1 MLVCLLGVPLGPGGS
16 ASSDVR
22 YIAVLP
28 TGRAD
33 GSDWANAAPLSA
45 LPELVGQLQQGGT
58 VLVRADEGPYI
69 VEEPI
74 VLGDRR
80 TDTPITISGF
90 DHLGDGARAVLLGTR
105 TEPYS
110 PEMADT
116 GRSIFV
122 LDTGADHLTFEQLR
136 FGNVGNGCFVL
147 RGAVNDLT
155 ISDVRATNVRRFIEN
170 EDDGEASAVGLVIQ
184 RTTVQGFSK
193 DAVRL
198 QNDTHDVLVEDV
210 LVDSRRQDGDHFAMG
225 FHLTDTVHNVVF
237 RRVVAMNARD
247 TVSHYRNGDG
257 FVAERETYALTF
269 QDTEAIGNMDAGYDI
284 KASDVTLVRAS
295 ASGNKRNFRFWG
307 SEIRMSSSRGVHPI
321 KRGGDG
327 MPAQVWAGPSA
338 AFLIEDSRFRG
349 GDASIIVFDL
359 EAAAVGVAERT
370 TVRRARGSDLV
381 HLSDGAAMSL
391 NGEQLTD

>member
-58 VLVRADEGPYI
+58 VLVRADEGPYT

-74 VLGDRR
+74 VLGDRQA
-80 TDTPITISGF
+80 DTPITISGF
-90 DHLGDGARAVLLGTR
+90 DHLGA
-105 TEPYS
+105 
-110 PEMADT
+110 
-116 GRSIFV
+116 
-122 LDTGADHLTFEQLR
+122 GADHLTFEQLR